1 MKIRVKFNR
10 YGSEVFGDFSI
21 NYCVNFSV
29 YRRSILNSYFCYPND
44 VHPGDVFDIEY
55 IGRKGENDYRINFVR
70 HDPVYPNRF
79 FKKPIELITNE
90 GSENNK

>member
-10 YGSEVFGDFSI
+10 YGSENFGDFSI

-29 YRRSILNSYFCYPND
+29 YRDSVLGSYFCYPNE
-44 VHPGDVFDIEY
+44 VKPGDVYDIEHT
-55 IGRKGENDYRINFVR
+55 GESAVNDYKITFVR
-70 HDPVYPNRF
+70 HDPAGITHY

-90 GSENNK
+90 GSETK

>member
-10 YGSEVFGDFSI
+10 YGSETFGDFSI

-29 YRRSILNSYFCYPND
+29 YRDSVIGSYFCYPNE
-44 VHPGDVFDIEY
+44 VKPGDVFDIEHT
-55 IGRKGENDYRINFVR
+55 GESAVNDYNIHFVR
-70 HDPVYPNRF
+70 HDPAGICHY

-90 GSENNK
+90 GSENK

>member
-1 MKIRVKFNR
+1 MKIRVKFNH

-29 YRRSILNSYFCYPND
+29 YRNSILNSYLCYPND

-55 IGRKGENDYRINFVR
+55 IGEKGENDYKINFVR
-70 HDPVYPNRF
+70 HELVHLNRF
-79 FKKPIELITNE
+79 FKKPIEIITNE
-90 GSENNK
+90 GSETK